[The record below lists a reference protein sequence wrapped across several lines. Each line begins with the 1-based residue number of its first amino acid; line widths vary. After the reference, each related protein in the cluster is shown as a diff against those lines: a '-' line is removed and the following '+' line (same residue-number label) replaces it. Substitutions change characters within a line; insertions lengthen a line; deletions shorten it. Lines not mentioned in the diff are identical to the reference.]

1 MIKMDEI
8 KKLPPEEL
16 KIRLRDAE
24 EELINLKFQDALSQ
38 LDNPLQLRY
47 LKRSIARMKTILRE
61 YELGI
66 RESVKPQA

>member
-16 KIRLRDAE
+16 EIRLRDAE